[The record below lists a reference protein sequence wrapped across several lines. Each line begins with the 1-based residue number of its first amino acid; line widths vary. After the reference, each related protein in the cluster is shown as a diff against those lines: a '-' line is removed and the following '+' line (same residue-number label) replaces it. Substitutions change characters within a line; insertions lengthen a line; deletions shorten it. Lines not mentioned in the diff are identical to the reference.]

1 MVGLTLFSGL
11 FPELSG
17 HIPSQSKVN
26 RKQLEANSTGLQSIQ
41 MPVDSSRLE
50 GFYKLSVSERR
61 EMLAKIAGLTPEQV
75 EAWSSSGELSEDSA
89 DRMIENVIG
98 TYSLPIGVAT
108 NFIIDGEHYLIPF
121 VLEEPSVVAA
131 ASNMAKRCHANGGF
145 TSDNDDPV
153 MIGQIQVVGCDNPE
167 AAKASVLENSAKL
180 IESCNAVDPIL
191 VKFGGGCRDIRA
203 RIIETDSGPMVIV
216 HILVDCRDAMGANA
230 VNTMAETIAPKIE
243 GMTGGTVILRI
254 ISNLAVHRL
263 ARVSA
268 VFSPEE
274 ISDKGDARQGSEVID
289 GVLQAYHF
297 AKADPFRATTHN
309 KGIMNAIS
317 PVAIACGQDWRAVE
331 SGAHSFAAHERVYG
345 SLTHWEKDGEGNL
358 VGSIELP
365 MAVGLVGGAVR
376 VHPAAQ
382 ANVAL
387 LGITSADE
395 LAKVMAAAGLAQ
407 NLGAL
412 RALATVGIQAGH
424 MKLHV
429 RNMAVTAGAEDGE
442 VDIVAARLRERG
454 VRITQKAVE
463 EELASLRAE

>member
-1 MVGLTLFSGL
+1 
-11 FPELSG
+11 
-17 HIPSQSKVN
+17 
-26 RKQLEANSTGLQSIQ
+26 

-61 EMLAKIAGLTPEQV
+61 EMLAGIAGLTPEQV

-131 ASNMAKRCHANGGF
+131 ASNMAKRCHSKGGF
-145 TSDNDDPV
+145 KSDNDDPV
-153 MIGQIQVVGCDNPE
+153 MIGQIQVVGCEDPE
-167 AAKASVLENSAKL
+167 AARASILQNSAELMK
-180 IESCNAVDPIL
+180 SCNSVDPIL
-191 VKFGGGCRDIRA
+191 VKFGGGCRDIQA

-230 VNTMAETIAPKIE
+230 VNTMAETIAPKVE
-243 GMTGGTVILRI
+243 GLTGGTVILRI

-268 VFSPEE
+268 VFTPEE
-274 ISDKGDARQGSEVID
+274 MSDKGDASQGSEVID

-317 PVAIACGQDWRAVE
+317 PIAIACGQDWRAVE
-331 SGAHSFAAHERVYG
+331 SGAHSYAAHERIYG
-345 SLTHWEKDGEGNL
+345 SLTHWEKDGGGNL

-387 LGITSADE
+387 LGITSADD
-395 LAKVMAAAGLAQ
+395 LAKVMAAAGMAQ

-429 RNMAVTAGAEDGE
+429 RNMAVTAGAEGAE
-442 VDIVAARLRERG
+442 VDIIAARLRERG
-454 VRITQKAVE
+454 GRITQKAVE
-463 EELASLRAE
+463 EELEKLRTE

>member
-1 MVGLTLFSGL
+1 
-11 FPELSG
+11 
-17 HIPSQSKVN
+17 
-26 RKQLEANSTGLQSIQ
+26 

-61 EMLAKIAGLTPEQV
+61 EMLAELAGLTPEQV
-75 EAWSSSGELSEDSA
+75 GAWSASGELSEEAA
-89 DRMIENVIG
+89 DRMIENVVG

-108 NFIIDGEHYLIPF
+108 NFIIDREHYLVPF

-131 ASNMAKRCHANGGF
+131 ASNMAKRCHQRGGF
-145 TSDNDDPV
+145 VSNNDDPV
-153 MIGQIQVVGCDNPE
+153 MIGQIQVVDCDNP
-167 AAKASVLENSAKL
+167 ASAMDAIMGNKQEL
-180 IESCNAVDPIL
+180 IDSCNEVDPIL
-191 VKFGGGCRDIRA
+191 VKFGGGCRDIEA
-203 RIIETDSGPMVIV
+203 RIIETESGPMVIV

-268 VFSPEE
+268 VFTPEE
-274 ISDKGDARQGSEVID
+274 MSDKGDAAQGTEVID
-289 GVLQAYHF
+289 GILQAYHF

-317 PVAIACGQDWRAVE
+317 AIAIACGQDWRAIE
-331 SGAHSFAAHERVYG
+331 SGAHSYASHERIYG
-345 SLTHWEKDGEGNL
+345 SLTHWESDDDGNL

-387 LGITSADE
+387 LGISTADE
-395 LAKVMAAAGLAQ
+395 LAKVMAAAGLVQ

-429 RNMAVTAGAEDGE
+429 RNMAVTAGAEGDE
-442 VDIVAARLRERG
+442 VDTVAARLRAQG
-454 VRITQKAVE
+454 GRITQKAVE
-463 EELASLRAE
+463 EELAKLRSE

>member
-1 MVGLTLFSGL
+1 
-11 FPELSG
+11 
-17 HIPSQSKVN
+17 
-26 RKQLEANSTGLQSIQ
+26 
-41 MPVDSSRLE
+41 MPVDNSRLE

-61 EMLAKIAGLTPEQV
+61 MKLAEIANLNDEHVQ
-75 EAWSSSGELSEDSA
+75 AWAANGELSEDAA
-89 DRMIENVIG
+89 DRMIENVVG

-108 NFIIDGEHYLIPF
+108 NFVIDGEHYLIPF

-131 ASNMAKRCHANGGF
+131 ASNMAKRCLANGGF
-145 TSDNDDPV
+145 RSNNDEPV
-153 MIGQIQVVGCDNPE
+153 MIGQIQIVNCENPDK
-167 AAKASVLENSAKL
+167 AKKDILSSKEDL
-180 IESCNAVDPIL
+180 IQKCNEVDPIL
-191 VKFGGGCRDIRA
+191 VKFGGGCRDIEVRM
-203 RIIETDSGPMVIV
+203 IDTESGPMIIV
-216 HILVDCRDAMGANA
+216 HLLVDCRDAMGANA
-230 VNTMAETIAPKIE
+230 VNTMAETIAPLLQNISK
-243 GMTGGTVILRI
+243 GTPILRI

-268 VFSPEE
+268 TFTPEE
-274 ISDKGDARQGSEVID
+274 MSDKGDDREKGSQIIE

-317 PVAIACGQDWRAVE
+317 SVAIACGQDWRAIE
-331 SGAHSFAAHERVYG
+331 SGAHSYASYKNSHKYG
-345 SLTHWEKDGEGNL
+345 SLTHWEKDSEDNL
-358 VGSIELP
+358 VGTIELP

-387 LGITSADE
+387 IGVQSAND
-395 LAKVMAAAGLAQ
+395 LAKVMAASGLVQ

-429 RNMAVTAGAEDGE
+429 RNMAVTAGAEGE
-442 VDIVAARLRERG
+442 EIDIVASRLREKG
-454 VRITQKAVE
+454 IRITQAAVME
-463 EELASLRAE
+463 EIKQLRME

>member
-17 HIPSQSKVN
+17 QIPRRSKDN

-61 EMLAKIAGLTPEQV
+61 DMLAKIAGLTPEQV

-203 RIIETDSGPMVIV
+203 RIIETDSGAMVIV

-243 GMTGGTVILRI
+243 SLTSGTVILRI

-454 VRITQKAVE
+454 GRITQKAVE